1 MTVILLFFAVNMK
14 TFSFQGFTIVAGQ
27 SARENDILTMTASCS
42 DLWFHAED
50 VPGSHVLIRN
60 SENAT
65 EDVIQYAAK
74 LAVKLSKS
82 PIGNSSVIYTDVSNV
97 EKRKHAKPGEVVV
110 NTFKR
115 IVVRN

>member
-1 MTVILLFFAVNMK
+1 MK
-14 TFSFQGFTIVAGQ
+14 TFTFQGFTIVAGQ
-27 SARENDILTMTASCS
+27 NARENDILTMTASCS

-60 SENAT
+60 SENVP

-82 PIGNSSVIYTDVSNV
+82 PIGISSVIYTDVSNV